1 MATLE
6 STIRMLNRKLREV
19 FDFFGY
25 KSPEYQTLQS
35 ILYQNFSDSGFIVR
49 GGGVKPARLS
59 RSKQAMLAYSKD
71 EYLMED
77 IDLIYEAVK
86 NQGSIKDMAER
97 YVNYEDY
104 SGGLFTQ
111 KTANQLKDVIRERAY
126 NAYISKF
133 NDDDIYDDVQDAIN
147 SADAMHDAQ
156 YREDLADLFE
166 DFYIEPGKGNLSG
179 MQQKYDEIVRKFD
192 EAKMEMLIRQRDE
205 ARNLA
210 TDVIKSHIEN
220 ANKDPYDMGIN

>member
-19 FDFFGY
+19 FEFFGY

-59 RSKQAMLAYSKD
+59 RSKQAMFAYSKD

-86 NQGSIKDMAER
+86 NQGSIRDMAER

-111 KTANQLKDVIRERAY
+111 KTANQLKDVIKERAY

-133 NDDDIYDDVQDAIN
+133 NDDDIYTEVQDEMN
-147 SADAMHDAQ
+147 SNDAQHDSQ
-156 YREDLADLFE
+156 YREDLSDIYADFHKK
-166 DFYIEPGKGNLSG
+166 PGKGNLAG
-179 MQQKYDEIVRKFD
+179 MQQKYDDIQRKFD
-192 EAKMEMLIRQRDE
+192 EAKVNKMERQ
-205 ARNLA
+205 LKQA
-210 TDVIKSHIEN
+210 TDFSNEILKTG
-220 ANKDPYDMGIN
+220 KDPYDMGIN

>member
-6 STIRMLNRKLREV
+6 STIRMLNRKLRQV

-86 NQGSIKDMAER
+86 NQGSIRDMAER

-104 SGGLFTQ
+104 SGELFTQ
-111 KTANQLKDVIRERAY
+111 KTANQLKDVIKERAY

-133 NDDDIYDDVQDAIN
+133 NDDDIYTEVQDEMN
-147 SADAMHDAQ
+147 SNDAQHDSQ
-156 YREDLADLFE
+156 YREDLADIYA
-166 DFYIEPGKGNLSG
+166 DFHKKPGKGNLAG
-179 MQQKYDEIVRKFD
+179 MQQKYDEIQRKFD
-192 EAKMEMLIRQRDE
+192 EAKTNKMERQ
-205 ARNLA
+205 LKQA
-210 TDVIKSHIEN
+210 TDFSNEILKTG
-220 ANKDPYDMGIN
+220 KDPYDMGLN

>member
-59 RSKQAMLAYSKD
+59 RSKQAMIAYSKD

-111 KTANQLKDVIRERAY
+111 KTANSLKDVIRERAY
-126 NAYISKF
+126 NAYVSKF
-133 NDDDIYDDVQDAIN
+133 NDDDIYDDVQNEID
-147 SADAMHDAQ
+147 SVEAQ
-156 YREDLADLFE
+156 LDPKYREDLADIHS
-166 DFYIEPGKGNLSG
+166 DFYIRPGKGNLAG
-179 MQQKYDEIVRKFD
+179 MERKYDDILRKFD
-192 EAKMEMLIRQRDE
+192 EAKRNRDIRFREKVDI
-205 ARNLA
+205 
-210 TDVIKSHIEN
+210 DSPYPKVD
-220 ANKDPYDMGIN
+220 KDPYDMGIN